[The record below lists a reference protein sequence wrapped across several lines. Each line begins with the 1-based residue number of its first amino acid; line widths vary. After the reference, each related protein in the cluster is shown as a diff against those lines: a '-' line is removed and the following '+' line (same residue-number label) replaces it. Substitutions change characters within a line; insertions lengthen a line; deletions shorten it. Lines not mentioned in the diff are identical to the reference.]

1 MNLRDYYE
9 SVMSMTTLEEGEG
22 VISICR
28 LVVIFFLTFYTM
40 YYFIDCVEKV
50 YVNANANNPLRF
62 TVGDRVRCC
71 PPGGEWTQWKEGT
84 IAVVSFDDGKYPY
97 YVQCDDGSQLKIPKD
112 HDLCIQ
118 KMHEQFVAVLG
129 PDGKPLNQI
138 PDLPAKDPAAELRQ
152 EALFKESPP
161 EEDCPICNIRF
172 PMKNETCTLACCGKS
187 MCIGCMVQNRDS
199 CLFCEEDLQQFN
211 SNAKGILKRL
221 LHRIHHSSDDQD
233 KIQALSMLASSY
245 DTGAGGI
252 GVRRDSKK
260 AHQLWMEAV
269 ELGGSKDAH
278 YNLSQSYSKYYKE
291 RGVEKDD
298 KKELYHLEEAAML
311 GDAAARCELGKY
323 EGERG
328 NWDRAKKH
336 WMLSAAAGCKGCM
349 ERIKRGKKKGA
360 VSNDEY
366 KKTLRA
372 HRKSLNLTR
381 SAQRDAARK
390 RLNLKV

>member
-1 MNLRDYYE
+1 MRCSGCFKAKYCSRDCQKKHWK
-9 SVMSMTTLEEGEG
+9 
-22 VISICR
+22 IHK
-28 LVVIFFLTFYTM
+28 
-40 YYFIDCVEKV
+40 KV
-50 YVNANANNPLRF
+50 CVNAKTPLRF
-62 TVGDRVRCC
+62 SVGDRVRCS

-84 IAVVSFDDGKYPY
+84 IIGVYLFDGKYPY
-97 YVQCDDGSQLKIPKD
+97 YILCDDGSGLKAPKD
-112 HDLCIQ
+112 TDICIQ
-118 KMHEQFVAVLG
+118 KIHEQFVAILG
-129 PDGKPLNQI
+129 PDGKPFNQI
-138 PDLPAKDPAAELRQ
+138 PDLPAKDPAVELRQ

-172 PMKNETCTLACCGKS
+172 PMKNETCTLVQSKFPLLHKVACCGKS
-187 MCIGCMVQNRDS
+187 LCIGCMVQNRDS

-221 LHRIHHSSDDQD
+221 LHRIHHSRNDQD
-233 KIQALSMLASSY
+233 KIRALDMLASSY

-323 EGERG
+323 EAARG

-349 ERIKRGKKKGA
+349 ERIKQGKKKGA
-360 VSNDEY
+360 VSNSEY
-366 KKTLRA
+366 KRTLRA
-372 HRKSLNLTR
+372 HWKSLNLTR
-381 SAQRDAARK
+381 SAHRDGARE
-390 RLNLKV
+390 RLNLKLGPGGVGKM

>member
-1 MNLRDYYE
+1 
-9 SVMSMTTLEEGEG
+9 
-22 VISICR
+22 
-28 LVVIFFLTFYTM
+28 
-40 YYFIDCVEKV
+40 
-50 YVNANANNPLRF
+50 
-62 TVGDRVRCC
+62 
-71 PPGGEWTQWKEGT
+71 
-84 IAVVSFDDGKYPY
+84 
-97 YVQCDDGSQLKIPKD
+97 
-112 HDLCIQ
+112 
-118 KMHEQFVAVLG
+118 
-129 PDGKPLNQI
+129 
-138 PDLPAKDPAAELRQ
+138 
-152 EALFKESPP
+152 
-161 EEDCPICNIRF
+161 
-172 PMKNETCTLACCGKS
+172 
-187 MCIGCMVQNRDS
+187 MVQNRDS

-211 SNAKGILKRL
+211 SDTEGIISRL
-221 LHRIHHSSDDQD
+221 LDRIHHSSDDQD

-245 DTGAGGI
+245 DTGESDLTQ
-252 GVRRDSKK
+252 DSKM

-278 YNLSQSYSKYYKE
+278 YNLSQSYSEYHKE

-311 GDAAARCELGKY
+311 GDAAARCELGFY

-336 WMLSAAAGCKGCM
+336 WILSAAAGCKGCM

-366 KKTLRA
+366 KRTLRA

-390 RLNLKV
+390 RLNLKVGPGGVGKM